1 MDDEKYT
8 SVSISGTN
16 VNFEKD
22 IETDTHPMSEC
33 LFNQLSTVIG
43 FNDMNGKNYKEYVE
57 NWKLRKQ
64 IK

>member
-22 IETDTHPMSEC
+22 IETDTHPMSES
-33 LFNQLSTVIG
+33 LFKQLSNVIG
-43 FNDMNGKNYKEYVE
+43 FNDMNGKNYKEYV
-57 NWKLRKQ
+57 
-64 IK
+64 

>member
-16 VNFEKD
+16 DNFEKN
-22 IETDTHPMSEC
+22 IETDAHPMSEG
-33 LFNQLSTVIG
+33 LFKQLSTVIG

>member
-1 MDDEKYT
+1 MDDKKYT
-8 SVSISGTN
+8 SVSISETN

-22 IETDTHPMSEC
+22 IETDTHPMSES

-57 NWKLRKQ
+57 NWKIRKQ
-64 IK
+64 LK

>member
-16 VNFEKD
+16 DNFEEN
-22 IETDTHPMSEC
+22 IETDAYPMSES
-33 LFNQLSTVIG
+33 LFKQLSTVIG
-43 FNDMNGKNYKEYVE
+43 FNDMNGKTYKECVE